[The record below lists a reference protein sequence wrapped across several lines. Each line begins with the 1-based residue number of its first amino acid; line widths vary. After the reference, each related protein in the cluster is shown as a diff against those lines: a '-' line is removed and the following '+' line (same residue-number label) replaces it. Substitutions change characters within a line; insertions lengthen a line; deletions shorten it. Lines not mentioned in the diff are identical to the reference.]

1 MLVKFTNIKKYRA
14 LILGRWLLRGF
25 SFSTIRSRGDYTMAR
40 KKRNPDAEK
49 LAESILNAYQPESVD
64 DMQDALKDVFGP
76 LFEKMLQGELNNHL
90 GYDAHSK
97 EPKEHDNRRNGYG
110 TKTLK
115 TSFGEVAID
124 VPRDREAS
132 FEPELIPKRKRDVSD
147 IEGKVLSMYARG
159 MSQRDIAATVE
170 AIYGFDI
177 SHEMISDITDAV
189 LPELEEWQARPLA
202 KCYAFLFVDCMYVT
216 LRENYEAKE
225 YAVYTILGY
234 DLKGNKEILGLW
246 LNQTESKNRW
256 MQVFDELK
264 ARGVEDVFFISMD
277 GVSGLEEG
285 AKAIFPSVI
294 VQRCIVHL
302 VRNALRYI
310 PSKDYKEVCRDM
322 KKFYGASSLN
332 AAHAAFDSFQNR
344 WSHYSGAVD
353 VWKRNFAHVE
363 QLFDYG
369 SAIRKIMYTT
379 NAVES
384 VHSSFRKVTKK
395 GAFSNENALL
405 KLLYLRTKE
414 LHAKWSGGRIQN
426 WAMVLNQLMINETF
440 SSRMKSMRFTFRN
453 NGRFIQLCVRSKFI

>member
-1 MLVKFTNIKKYRA
+1 
-14 LILGRWLLRGF
+14 
-25 SFSTIRSRGDYTMAR
+25 MAR

-49 LAESILNAYQPESVD
+49 LAESILNTYQPESVE
-64 DMQDALKDVFGP
+64 DMQDVLKDVFGP

-97 EPKEHDNRRNGYG
+97 EPKKHDNRRNGYG
-110 TKTLK
+110 NKTLK
-115 TSFGEVAID
+115 TSFGKVNID

-132 FEPELIPKRKRDVSD
+132 FEPELIPNRKRDVSD

-159 MSQRDIAATVE
+159 MSQCDIAATVE
-170 AIYGFDI
+170 DIYGFDI

-264 ARGVEDVFFISMD
+264 VGGVEDVFFISMD
-277 GVSGLEEG
+277 GVSGLKEG

-302 VRNALRYI
+302 VRNALRYL

-322 KKFYGASSLN
+322 KKFYSASSLN

-353 VWKRNFAHVE
+353 VCKRNFSHVE

-384 VHSSFRKVTKK
+384 IHSSFRKVTKK
-395 GAFSNENALL
+395 GVFSNENAQTVDKVHFMDDVYSLFF
-405 KLLYLRTKE
+405 YNR
-414 LHAKWSGGRIQN
+414 
-426 WAMVLNQLMINETF
+426 F
-440 SSRMKSMRFTFRN
+440 MKTN
-453 NGRFIQLCVRSKFI
+453 ARS

>member
-1 MLVKFTNIKKYRA
+1 
-14 LILGRWLLRGF
+14 
-25 SFSTIRSRGDYTMAR
+25 
-40 KKRNPDAEK
+40 
-49 LAESILNAYQPESVD
+49 
-64 DMQDALKDVFGP
+64 MQDALKDVFGP

-170 AIYGFDI
+170 DIYGFDI

-440 SSRMKSMRFTFRN
+440 SSRIEKYA
-453 NGRFIQLCVRSKFI
+453 IYLP

>member
-1 MLVKFTNIKKYRA
+1 
-14 LILGRWLLRGF
+14 
-25 SFSTIRSRGDYTMAR
+25 MAR

-49 LAESILNAYQPESVD
+49 LAESILNTYQPESVE
-64 DMQDALKDVFGP
+64 DMQDVLKDVFGP

-97 EPKEHDNRRNGYG
+97 EPKKHDNRRNGYG
-110 TKTLK
+110 NKTLK
-115 TSFGEVAID
+115 TSFGKVNID

-159 MSQRDIAATVE
+159 MSQCDIAATVE
-170 AIYGFDI
+170 DIYGFDI

-264 ARGVEDVFFISMD
+264 VRGVEDVFFISMD
-277 GVSGLEEG
+277 GVSGLKEG

-302 VRNALRYI
+302 VRNALRYL

-322 KKFYGASSLN
+322 KKFYSASSLN
-332 AAHAAFDSFQNR
+332 AAHAAFNSFQNR
-344 WSHYSGAVD
+344 WSQYSGAVD
-353 VWKRNFAHVE
+353 VCKRNFSHVE

-384 VHSSFRKVTKK
+384 IHSSFRKVTKK

-414 LHAKWSGGRIQN
+414 LHTKWAGGRIRN
-426 WAMVLNQLMINETF
+426 WAMVLNQLMVNETF
-440 SSRMKSMRFTFRN
+440 SSRIEKYV
-453 NGRFIQLCVRSKFI
+453 IYLP

>member
-1 MLVKFTNIKKYRA
+1 
-14 LILGRWLLRGF
+14 
-25 SFSTIRSRGDYTMAR
+25 MAR

-64 DMQDALKDVFGP
+64 DMQDALKEVFGP
-76 LFEKMLQGELNNHL
+76 LFEKMLQGELNNYL

-110 TKTLK
+110 NKTLK

-256 MQVFDELK
+256 IQVFDELK

-426 WAMVLNQLMINETF
+426 WAMVLKQLMINETF

>member
-1 MLVKFTNIKKYRA
+1 P

>member
-1 MLVKFTNIKKYRA
+1 
-14 LILGRWLLRGF
+14 
-25 SFSTIRSRGDYTMAR
+25 MAR

-97 EPKEHDNRRNGYG
+97 KPKEHDNRRNGYG
-110 TKTLK
+110 NKTLK

-170 AIYGFDI
+170 DIYGFDI

-246 LNQTESKNRW
+246 LNQTESKNHW

-440 SSRMKSMRFTFRN
+440 SSRIEKYA
-453 NGRFIQLCVRSKFI
+453 IYLP

>member
-1 MLVKFTNIKKYRA
+1 
-14 LILGRWLLRGF
+14 
-25 SFSTIRSRGDYTMAR
+25 MAR

-110 TKTLK
+110 NKTLK

-170 AIYGFDI
+170 DIYGFDI

-216 LRENYEAKE
+216 LRENYEDKE

-384 VHSSFRKVTKK
+384 DYFSFRKVTKK

-440 SSRMKSMRFTFRN
+440 SSRIEKYA
-453 NGRFIQLCVRSKFI
+453 IYLP

>member
-1 MLVKFTNIKKYRA
+1 
-14 LILGRWLLRGF
+14 
-25 SFSTIRSRGDYTMAR
+25 MAR
-40 KKRNPDAEK
+40 KKRNSDAEK

-110 TKTLK
+110 NKTLK

-170 AIYGFDI
+170 DIYGFDI
-177 SHEMISDITDAV
+177 SREMISDITDAV

-440 SSRMKSMRFTFRN
+440 SSRIEKYA
-453 NGRFIQLCVRSKFI
+453 IYLP

>member
-1 MLVKFTNIKKYRA
+1 
-14 LILGRWLLRGF
+14 
-25 SFSTIRSRGDYTMAR
+25 MAR

-49 LAESILNAYQPESVD
+49 LAESILNTYQPESVE
-64 DMQDALKDVFGP
+64 DMQDVLKDVFGP

-97 EPKEHDNRRNGYG
+97 EPKKHDNRRNGYG
-110 TKTLK
+110 NKTLK
-115 TSFGEVAID
+115 TSFGKVNID

-132 FEPELIPKRKRDVSD
+132 FEPELIPNRKRDVSD

-159 MSQRDIAATVE
+159 MSQCDIAATVE
-170 AIYGFDI
+170 DIYGFDI

-264 ARGVEDVFFISMD
+264 VGGVEDVFFISMD
-277 GVSGLEEG
+277 GVSGLKEG

-302 VRNALRYI
+302 VRNALRYL

-322 KKFYGASSLN
+322 KKFYSASSLN

-353 VWKRNFAHVE
+353 VCKRNFSHVE

-384 VHSSFRKVTKK
+384 IHSSFRKVTKK
-395 GAFSNENALL
+395 GVFSNENAQTVDKVHFMDDVYSLFF
-405 KLLYLRTKE
+405 YNR
-414 LHAKWSGGRIQN
+414 
-426 WAMVLNQLMINETF
+426 F
-440 SSRMKSMRFTFRN
+440 MKTN
-453 NGRFIQLCVRSKFI
+453 ARSD

>member
-1 MLVKFTNIKKYRA
+1 
-14 LILGRWLLRGF
+14 
-25 SFSTIRSRGDYTMAR
+25 MAR

-189 LPELEEWQARPLA
+189 LHELEEWQARPLA

>member
-1 MLVKFTNIKKYRA
+1 
-14 LILGRWLLRGF
+14 
-25 SFSTIRSRGDYTMAR
+25 MAR

-49 LAESILNAYQPESVD
+49 LAESILNTYQPESVE
-64 DMQDALKDVFGP
+64 DMQDVLKDVFGP

-97 EPKEHDNRRNGYG
+97 EPKKHDNRRNGYG
-110 TKTLK
+110 NKTLK
-115 TSFGEVAID
+115 TSFGKVNID

-132 FEPELIPKRKRDVSD
+132 FEPELIPNRKRDVSD

-159 MSQRDIAATVE
+159 MSQCDIAATVE
-170 AIYGFDI
+170 DIYGFDI

-264 ARGVEDVFFISMD
+264 VRGVEDVFFISMD
-277 GVSGLEEG
+277 GVSGLKEG

-302 VRNALRYI
+302 VRNALRYL

-322 KKFYGASSLN
+322 KKFYSASSLN

-353 VWKRNFAHVE
+353 VCKRNFSHVE

-384 VHSSFRKVTKK
+384 IHSSFRKVTKK
-395 GAFSNENALL
+395 GVFSNENAQTVDKVHFMDDVYSL
-405 KLLYLRTKE
+405 
-414 LHAKWSGGRIQN
+414 
-426 WAMVLNQLMINETF
+426 F
-440 SSRMKSMRFTFRN
+440 
-453 NGRFIQLCVRSKFI
+453 

>member
-1 MLVKFTNIKKYRA
+1 
-14 LILGRWLLRGF
+14 
-25 SFSTIRSRGDYTMAR
+25 MAR

-110 TKTLK
+110 NKTLK

-170 AIYGFDI
+170 DIYGFDI

-189 LPELEEWQARPLA
+189 LPELEEWQDRPLA

-414 LHAKWSGGRIQN
+414 LHAKWSGGQIQN

-440 SSRMKSMRFTFRN
+440 SSRIEKYA
-453 NGRFIQLCVRSKFI
+453 IYLP

>member
-1 MLVKFTNIKKYRA
+1 
-14 LILGRWLLRGF
+14 
-25 SFSTIRSRGDYTMAR
+25 MAR

-110 TKTLK
+110 NKTLK

-170 AIYGFDI
+170 DIYGFDI

-369 SAIRKIMYTT
+369 SAIQKIMYTT

-384 VHSSFRKVTKK
+384 DYSSFRKVTKK

-440 SSRMKSMRFTFRN
+440 SSRIEKYA
-453 NGRFIQLCVRSKFI
+453 IYLP

>member
-1 MLVKFTNIKKYRA
+1 
-14 LILGRWLLRGF
+14 
-25 SFSTIRSRGDYTMAR
+25 
-40 KKRNPDAEK
+40 
-49 LAESILNAYQPESVD
+49 
-64 DMQDALKDVFGP
+64 MQDALKDVFGP

-110 TKTLK
+110 NKTLK

-170 AIYGFDI
+170 DIYGFDI
-177 SHEMISDITDAV
+177 SREMISDITDAV

-440 SSRMKSMRFTFRN
+440 SSRIEKYA
-453 NGRFIQLCVRSKFI
+453 IYLP

>member
-1 MLVKFTNIKKYRA
+1 
-14 LILGRWLLRGF
+14 
-25 SFSTIRSRGDYTMAR
+25 MAR

-110 TKTLK
+110 NKTLK

-170 AIYGFDI
+170 DIYGFDI

-256 MQVFDELK
+256 MQVLDELK

-332 AAHAAFDSFQNR
+332 AAHATFDSFQNR

-440 SSRMKSMRFTFRN
+440 SSRIEKYA
-453 NGRFIQLCVRSKFI
+453 IYLP

>member
-1 MLVKFTNIKKYRA
+1 
-14 LILGRWLLRGF
+14 
-25 SFSTIRSRGDYTMAR
+25 MAR

-49 LAESILNAYQPESVD
+49 LAESILNTYQPESVE
-64 DMQDALKDVFGP
+64 DMQDVLKDVFGP

-97 EPKEHDNRRNGYG
+97 EPKKHDNRRNGYG
-110 TKTLK
+110 NKTLK
-115 TSFGEVAID
+115 TSFGKVNID

-132 FEPELIPKRKRDVSD
+132 FEPELIPNRKRDVSD

-159 MSQRDIAATVE
+159 MSQCDIAATVE
-170 AIYGFDI
+170 DIYGFDI

-264 ARGVEDVFFISMD
+264 VRGVEDVFFISMD
-277 GVSGLEEG
+277 GVSGLKEG

-302 VRNALRYI
+302 VRNALRYL

-322 KKFYGASSLN
+322 KKFYSASSLN

-344 WSHYSGAVD
+344 RSHYSGAVD
-353 VWKRNFAHVE
+353 VCKRNFSHVE

-384 VHSSFRKVTKK
+384 IHSSFRKVTKK
-395 GAFSNENALL
+395 GVFSNENAQTVD
-405 KLLYLRTKE
+405 KVHFMDDVY
-414 LHAKWSGGRIQN
+414 S
-426 WAMVLNQLMINETF
+426 
-440 SSRMKSMRFTFRN
+440 
-453 NGRFIQLCVRSKFI
+453 

>member
-1 MLVKFTNIKKYRA
+1 
-14 LILGRWLLRGF
+14 
-25 SFSTIRSRGDYTMAR
+25 MAR
-40 KKRNPDAEK
+40 KKRNSDAEQ

-64 DMQDALKDVFGP
+64 DMQDALKEVFGP
-76 LFEKMLQGELNNHL
+76 LFEKMLQGELNNYL

-110 TKTLK
+110 NKTLK

-170 AIYGFDI
+170 DIYGFDI

-440 SSRMKSMRFTFRN
+440 SSRIEKYA
-453 NGRFIQLCVRSKFI
+453 IYLP

>member
-1 MLVKFTNIKKYRA
+1 
-14 LILGRWLLRGF
+14 
-25 SFSTIRSRGDYTMAR
+25 MAR

-353 VWKRNFAHVE
+353 VWKRNFADVE

>member
-1 MLVKFTNIKKYRA
+1 
-14 LILGRWLLRGF
+14 
-25 SFSTIRSRGDYTMAR
+25 MAR

-76 LFEKMLQGELNNHL
+76 LFEKMLQGELNNYL

>member
-1 MLVKFTNIKKYRA
+1 
-14 LILGRWLLRGF
+14 
-25 SFSTIRSRGDYTMAR
+25 MAR

-110 TKTLK
+110 NKTLK

-170 AIYGFDI
+170 DIYGFDI

-234 DLKGNKEILGLW
+234 DLKGNKEILSLW

-332 AAHAAFDSFQNR
+332 AAHATFDSFQNR

-369 SAIRKIMYTT
+369 SAIRKITYTT

-440 SSRMKSMRFTFRN
+440 SSRIEKYA
-453 NGRFIQLCVRSKFI
+453 IYLP

>member
-1 MLVKFTNIKKYRA
+1 MFYGA
-14 LILGRWLLRGF
+14 L
-25 SFSTIRSRGDYTMAR
+25 T
-40 KKRNPDAEK
+40 KRNPDAEK

>member
-1 MLVKFTNIKKYRA
+1 
-14 LILGRWLLRGF
+14 
-25 SFSTIRSRGDYTMAR
+25 MAR
-40 KKRNPDAEK
+40 KKRNSDAEK

-64 DMQDALKDVFGP
+64 DIQDALKEVFGP
-76 LFEKMLQGELNNHL
+76 LFEKMLQGELNNYL

-110 TKTLK
+110 NKTLK

-170 AIYGFDI
+170 DIYGFDI

-440 SSRMKSMRFTFRN
+440 SSRIEKYA
-453 NGRFIQLCVRSKFI
+453 IYLP

>member
-1 MLVKFTNIKKYRA
+1 
-14 LILGRWLLRGF
+14 
-25 SFSTIRSRGDYTMAR
+25 MAR

-110 TKTLK
+110 NKTLK

-124 VPRDREAS
+124 VPRDWEAS

-426 WAMVLNQLMINETF
+426 WAMVLKQLMINETF
-440 SSRMKSMRFTFRN
+440 SSRIEKYA
-453 NGRFIQLCVRSKFI
+453 IYLP

>member
-1 MLVKFTNIKKYRA
+1 H
-14 LILGRWLLRGF
+14 
-25 SFSTIRSRGDYTMAR
+25 
-40 KKRNPDAEK
+40 
-49 LAESILNAYQPESVD
+49 

>member
-1 MLVKFTNIKKYRA
+1 
-14 LILGRWLLRGF
+14 
-25 SFSTIRSRGDYTMAR
+25 MAR

-110 TKTLK
+110 NKTLK

-147 IEGKVLSMYARG
+147 IEGNVLSMYARG

-170 AIYGFDI
+170 DIYGFDI

-440 SSRMKSMRFTFRN
+440 SSRIEKYA
-453 NGRFIQLCVRSKFI
+453 IYLP

>member
-1 MLVKFTNIKKYRA
+1 
-14 LILGRWLLRGF
+14 
-25 SFSTIRSRGDYTMAR
+25 MAR

-49 LAESILNAYQPESVD
+49 LAESILNTYQPESVE
-64 DMQDALKDVFGP
+64 DMQDVLKDVFGP

-97 EPKEHDNRRNGYG
+97 EPKKHDNRRNGYG
-110 TKTLK
+110 NKTLK
-115 TSFGEVAID
+115 TSFGKVNID

-132 FEPELIPKRKRDVSD
+132 FEPELIPNRKRDVSD

-159 MSQRDIAATVE
+159 MSQCDIAATVE
-170 AIYGFDI
+170 DIYGFDI

-264 ARGVEDVFFISMD
+264 VGGVEDVFFISMD
-277 GVSGLEEG
+277 GVSGLKEG

-302 VRNALRYI
+302 VRNALRYL

-322 KKFYGASSLN
+322 KKFYSASSLN

-353 VWKRNFAHVE
+353 VCKRNFSHVE

-384 VHSSFRKVTKK
+384 IHSSFRKVTKK
-395 GAFSNENALL
+395 GVFSNENAQTVD
-405 KLLYLRTKE
+405 KV
-414 LHAKWSGGRIQN
+414 HF
-426 WAMVLNQLMINETF
+426 M
-440 SSRMKSMRFTFRN
+440 
-453 NGRFIQLCVRSKFI
+453 

>member
-1 MLVKFTNIKKYRA
+1 M
-14 LILGRWLLRGF
+14 
-25 SFSTIRSRGDYTMAR
+25 
-40 KKRNPDAEK
+40 
-49 LAESILNAYQPESVD
+49 
-64 DMQDALKDVFGP
+64 
-76 LFEKMLQGELNNHL
+76 
-90 GYDAHSK
+90 
-97 EPKEHDNRRNGYG
+97 
-110 TKTLK
+110 
-115 TSFGEVAID
+115 
-124 VPRDREAS
+124 
-132 FEPELIPKRKRDVSD
+132 
-147 IEGKVLSMYARG
+147 
-159 MSQRDIAATVE
+159 
-170 AIYGFDI
+170 
-177 SHEMISDITDAV
+177 
-189 LPELEEWQARPLA
+189 
-202 KCYAFLFVDCMYVT
+202 
-216 LRENYEAKE
+216 
-225 YAVYTILGY
+225 
-234 DLKGNKEILGLW
+234 
-246 LNQTESKNRW
+246 
-256 MQVFDELK
+256 FDELK

-332 AAHAAFDSFQNR
+332 TAHAAFDSFQNR

-440 SSRMKSMRFTFRN
+440 SSRIEKYA
-453 NGRFIQLCVRSKFI
+453 IYLP

>member
-1 MLVKFTNIKKYRA
+1 
-14 LILGRWLLRGF
+14 
-25 SFSTIRSRGDYTMAR
+25 
-40 KKRNPDAEK
+40 DAEK

-64 DMQDALKDVFGP
+64 DMQDALKEVFGP
-76 LFEKMLQGELNNHL
+76 LFEKMLQGELNNYL

-110 TKTLK
+110 NKTLK

-170 AIYGFDI
+170 DIYGFDI

-440 SSRMKSMRFTFRN
+440 SSRIEKYA
-453 NGRFIQLCVRSKFI
+453 IYLP

>member
-1 MLVKFTNIKKYRA
+1 
-14 LILGRWLLRGF
+14 
-25 SFSTIRSRGDYTMAR
+25 MAR

-110 TKTLK
+110 NKTLK

-147 IEGKVLSMYARG
+147 IEEKVLSMYARG

-170 AIYGFDI
+170 DIYGFDI

-332 AAHAAFDSFQNR
+332 AAHATFDSFQNR

-395 GAFSNENALL
+395 GAFSNENGAIIS
-405 KLLYLRTKE
+405 RTD
-414 LHAKWSGGRIQN
+414 R
-426 WAMVLNQLMINETF
+426 
-440 SSRMKSMRFTFRN
+440 KSFY
-453 NGRFIQLCVRSKFI
+453 RSF

>member
-1 MLVKFTNIKKYRA
+1 
-14 LILGRWLLRGF
+14 
-25 SFSTIRSRGDYTMAR
+25 MAR

-256 MQVFDELK
+256 IQVFDELK

-332 AAHAAFDSFQNR
+332 AAHAAFGSFQNR
-344 WSHYSGAVD
+344 WSHCSGAVD

-426 WAMVLNQLMINETF
+426 WAMVLKQLMINETF

>member
-1 MLVKFTNIKKYRA
+1 
-14 LILGRWLLRGF
+14 
-25 SFSTIRSRGDYTMAR
+25 MAR

-110 TKTLK
+110 NKTLK

-170 AIYGFDI
+170 DIYGFDI
-177 SHEMISDITDAV
+177 SNEMISDITDAV

-440 SSRMKSMRFTFRN
+440 SSRIEKYA
-453 NGRFIQLCVRSKFI
+453 IYLP

>member
-1 MLVKFTNIKKYRA
+1 M
-14 LILGRWLLRGF
+14 
-25 SFSTIRSRGDYTMAR
+25 
-40 KKRNPDAEK
+40 
-49 LAESILNAYQPESVD
+49 
-64 DMQDALKDVFGP
+64 GP

-110 TKTLK
+110 NKTLK

-170 AIYGFDI
+170 DIYGFDI

-189 LPELEEWQARPLA
+189 LPELEEWQDRPLA

-440 SSRMKSMRFTFRN
+440 SSRIEKYA
-453 NGRFIQLCVRSKFI
+453 IYLP

>member
-1 MLVKFTNIKKYRA
+1 M
-14 LILGRWLLRGF
+14 
-25 SFSTIRSRGDYTMAR
+25 
-40 KKRNPDAEK
+40 
-49 LAESILNAYQPESVD
+49 
-64 DMQDALKDVFGP
+64 GP

-110 TKTLK
+110 NKTLK

-170 AIYGFDI
+170 DIYGFDI

-440 SSRMKSMRFTFRN
+440 SSRIEKYA
-453 NGRFIQLCVRSKFI
+453 IYLP